1 MQLAKLL
8 VGGEDNKT
16 RDMSISGGSFK
27 LPDLPF
33 LNDSTHTYLDRRVS
47 KPAVRSRRC
56 HC

>member
-47 KPAVRSRRC
+47 KPAVRSRCC